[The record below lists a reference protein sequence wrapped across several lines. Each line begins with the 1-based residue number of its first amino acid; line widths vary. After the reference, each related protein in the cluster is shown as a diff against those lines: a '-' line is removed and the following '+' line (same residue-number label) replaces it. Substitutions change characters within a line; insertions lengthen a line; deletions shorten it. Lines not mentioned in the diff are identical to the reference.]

1 MKTYKLLRI
10 RNGKLYPLF
19 VEMKRELPI
28 HTLLE
33 AGIGELADEN
43 HVKSRLG
50 ALALRPGF
58 HSTRVPFTDWIG
70 KRVDGRLVQR
80 RDTVWCEC
88 RVYGQKE
95 TVCQHGKKELPCD
108 WYEFGTR
115 PNQPFPWIISNNIWI
130 ERILSP
136 TEVLTSAGLF
146 MWNHSRWNNCF
157 P

>member
-1 MKTYKLLRI
+1 MKTYKLVRI
-10 RNGKLYPLF
+10 RNGKLYPLY
-19 VEMKRELPI
+19 VEMKRELPM

-33 AGIGELADEN
+33 AGIGELADES

-95 TVCQHGKKELPCD
+95 IVGPRGKKEFPSD
-108 WYEFGTR
+108 WYEFRTR

-136 TEVLTSAGLF
+136 TEVSDICRAFHVEPQPLE
-146 MWNHSRWNNCF
+146 
-157 P
+157 

>member
-1 MKTYKLLRI
+1 MKTYKLLKI
-10 RNGKLYPLF
+10 RNGKLYPLY
-19 VEMKRELPI
+19 VEMKRELPM
-28 HTLLE
+28 HTMLE
-33 AGIGELADEN
+33 AGIGELVDEN

-58 HSTRVPFTDWIG
+58 HSTIVPFTDWIG

-95 TVCQHGKKELPCD
+95 IVGRHGKKELPCD
-108 WYEFGTR
+108 WYEFKTR
-115 PNQPFPWIISNNIWI
+115 PNQPFPWIISNNLWI

-136 TEVLTSAGLF
+136 TEVSDICRAFHVEPQPLE
-146 MWNHSRWNNCF
+146 
-157 P
+157 